1 MARIYLGMPTYGGA
15 EPAAMQ
21 AFYQMAS
28 REHETNAVAI
38 TGSLLGNVFNR
49 HWCNAINGGYDY
61 FAMLHG
67 DVVPEPYWLDRLHDI
82 LCERGVDLVST
93 VVPIKTAQGIT
104 STGIDDPDNPW
115 QPLLRLTMTQVMRL
129 PETFTSVDCGHPDKA
144 LLVNTG
150 CWLANLKGDW
160 QDKVLFTIRD
170 AIGRN
175 AQGQLVALVEPE
187 DWCFSRQLHRLG
199 VRYCATRAVKV
210 KHRGMAEY
218 PNDRTWGTVSVDP
231 MATTTAGQ
239 AGENDG
245 ESGANEWLRIST
257 IRGWLTRREY
267 ECLIQHAEGVPM
279 VLEIGSFAG
288 RSTVALA
295 RAANLVVSVDHH
307 RGDAGTGP
315 ADTYEEF
322 LGNLRRF
329 GVRRKVLPLRGDIRQ
344 IADVLPSH
352 RFGMVFIDGAHD
364 EASVTHDLGV
374 ALRCVSPG
382 GLIALHDSH
391 YPSVQVAMNTHGLK
405 ALLRV
410 DSLAIVG

>member
-21 AFYQMAS
+21 VFYQMAS
-28 REHETNAVAI
+28 RGHETNAVAI
-38 TGSLLGNVFNR
+38 TGSLLANVFNR

-115 QPLLRLTMTQVMRL
+115 QPLLRLTMAQVMRL

-150 CWLANLKGDW
+150 CWLASLKGDW

-199 VRYCATRAVKV
+199 VRYCATRAVRV
-210 KHRGMAEY
+210 KHRGTAEY
-218 PNDRTWGTVSVDP
+218 PNDRTWGTASVDP
-231 MATTTAGQ
+231 DAAAGQ
-239 AGENDG
+239 AMEGG
-245 ESGANEWLRIST
+245 GSGGADEWLRIST
-257 IRGWLTRREY
+257 IRGWLTRREA
-267 ECLIQHAEGVPM
+267 ECLQDYARGKS
-279 VLEIGSFAG
+279 VLEIGSYAG
-288 RSTVALA
+288 RSTVAMA
-295 RAANLVVSVDHH
+295 TVAEFVVSVDHH

-315 ADTYEEF
+315 ADTYKE
-322 LGNLRRF
+322 LVGNLCRF
-329 GVRRKVLPLRGDIRQ
+329 GVENKVLPLRGDIREL
-344 IADVLPSH
+344 AEVLPPH
-352 RFGMVFIDGAHD
+352 FFGMVFIDGAHD

-391 YPSVQVAMNTHGLK
+391 YPSVQAAMDTHGLK